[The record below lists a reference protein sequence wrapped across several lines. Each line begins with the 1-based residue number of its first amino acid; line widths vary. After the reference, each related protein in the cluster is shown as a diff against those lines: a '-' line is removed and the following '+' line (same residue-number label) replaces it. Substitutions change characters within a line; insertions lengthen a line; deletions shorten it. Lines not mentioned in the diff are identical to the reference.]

1 MRYLFNTQKT
11 EKLKEN
17 EVAVTFIDFTG
28 QQQTLVASVNE
39 SLHGLPILEGTVPV
53 LSM

>member
-1 MRYLFNTQKT
+1 MRYLFNTKT
-11 EKLKEN
+11 AEVKED
-17 EVAVTFIDFTG
+17 ELTVTFIDFTG
-28 QQQTLVASVNE
+28 QQQTAVASVNE

>member
-1 MRYLFNTQKT
+1 MKYLFNTKT
-11 EKLKEN
+11 AELKEN
-17 EVAVTFIDFTG
+17 EVAVTFVDFTG
-28 QQQTLVASVNE
+28 QQQTAVASVNE